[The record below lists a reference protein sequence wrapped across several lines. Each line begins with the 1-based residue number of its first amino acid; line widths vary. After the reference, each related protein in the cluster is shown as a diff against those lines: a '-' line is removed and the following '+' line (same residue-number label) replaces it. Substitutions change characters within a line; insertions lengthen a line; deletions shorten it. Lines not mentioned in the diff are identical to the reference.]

1 MTDVGTRRISGTSTL
16 RISDVVRY
24 LLFISGIATLLEMV
38 VHVEE
43 KYFDVKVQVILSYVV
58 CYPSICTGSTEMTS
72 ICNGFVMSHFG
83 KSRANGWIRDNVRLM
98 CRQTIN

>member
-1 MTDVGTRRISGTSTL
+1 MTDVGTKWISGTSTL

-43 KYFDVKVQVILSYVV
+43 KYFDVKVQVIL
-58 CYPSICTGSTEMTS
+58 CDLLSIDLHWIYRNDFDLQW
-72 ICNGFVMSHFG
+72 ICHESFWQIPCKWM
-83 KSRANGWIRDNVRLM
+83 D
-98 CRQTIN
+98 